1 MFFANAI
8 NAAPAIQDTGKW
20 ILHLTAAATPTPAES
35 GLLSADQFGGY
46 AVTAVFTIINV
57 LIAYLVLKHF
67 VFKPIIKLLNNR
79 RTAVMNEL
87 DEADKKTKEAQK
99 LIDEA
104 NSQIERAKSDAS
116 TIVTDARVQAEKQS
130 HTIVN
135 AAQTEAN
142 HIVERAS
149 EDSKRMGKRTNTI
162 LQSAFFS
169 LAKVMQ
175 KNDEERNGKQHYRN
189 CLSDLQFKKFFR
201 LAGEIGRASCRERV

>member
-149 EDSKRMGKRTNTI
+149 EDSKRMHNAMLDQMRDEV
-162 LQSAFFS
+162 AD
-169 LAKVMQ
+169 LAVSIASKVVGSVIDEAHQ
-175 KNDEERNGKQHYRN
+175 KELNERIMDETLKAEV
-189 CLSDLQFKKFFR
+189 KK
-201 LAGEIGRASCRERV
+201 ID